1 MRNLLDR
8 HASNSIK
15 YTIGILLIAANLA
28 EIAHAAPIETSLQ
41 RSIGQALES
50 RSGGTLKLPARSDGS
65 LVEAIKPTTLPDGY
79 LALRH
84 KSCARMNPAIPSRSC
99 SLRAT

>member
-8 HASNSIK
+8 HASNSIQ
-15 YTIGILLIAANLA
+15 YFIGILLIAANLA

-50 RSGGTLKLPARSDGS
+50 RSGGTLKLPARSDDS
-65 LVEAIKPTTLPDGY
+65 
-79 LALRH
+79 
-84 KSCARMNPAIPSRSC
+84 PSRQ
-99 SLRAT
+99 